1 MVCIDPIVLSKS
13 DSGVFNKLSIL
24 LQQHNVLC
32 NICCFYTF
40 NYRMDQKKLIFNCRM
55 LFAWIISDPF
65 VTRKPTRLDRSSFF
79 SPYVDFRVY
88 HPGHI

>member
-40 NYRMDQKKLIFNCRM
+40 NYRMDQEKLIYNCRM
-55 LFAWIISDPF
+55 LFVWLSSDPI
-65 VTRKPTRLDRSSFF
+65 VTSKSTRLERSSFF
-79 SPYVDFRVY
+79 PRMSILGY
-88 HPGHI
+88 IILA